1 MGWIIFG
8 CIAGL
13 FVGVLSLSLVFT
25 VHYSDEFL
33 ASVGVGRWKYGLLV
47 TDEEKKTREA
57 RKAEKE
63 FRKKGKAA
71 KRSGS
76 PAKKKRAAQPE
87 KKPEKGNVKETV
99 QIVWDLIRSVS
110 RPLPFLLKHFR
121 LTNLEVNIVVGGED
135 AAETALTYGKL
146 CAVVHGSLAAL
157 KSMMRVRAK
166 RVDIFCD
173 FCGGETRQIINFK
186 LKIRLGVLLWAVL
199 RMGVRFLAH
208 TYRRTVKR
216 ASNPSG
222 RQSVGGHRPPVQ

>member
-8 CIAGL
+8 CITGLFAGL
-13 FVGVLSLSLVFT
+13 LSLSLVFT

-33 ASVGVGRWKYGLLV
+33 VSVGVGRWKYGLLV
-47 TDEEKKTREA
+47 TDEEKKIREA

-63 FRKKGKAA
+63 SRKKRKTAKKA
-71 KRSGS
+71 SP
-76 PAKKKRAAQPE
+76 PAKKKRVVQPG

-121 LTNLEVNIVVGGED
+121 LTNLEVCITVGGED

-157 KSMMRVRAK
+157 KSMMCVRTK

-173 FCGGETRQIINFK
+173 FCGGETWQQIDFK
-186 LKIRLGVLLWAVL
+186 LKIRLGILLWAAL
-199 RMGVRFLAH
+199 RMGARFLTH
-208 TYRRTVKR
+208 TYRRMVKR
-216 ASNPSG
+216 ASSTSG
-222 RQSVGGHRPPVQ
+222 RQSASGQRSPVQ